1 MQTHLGLALLLAAGA
16 TAAAQAPETDPLQ
29 PAADR
34 MLEHIRVLSSDPFE
48 GRKPG
53 SAGEDKSV
61 AYLQGEYSKLGL
73 LPGNPD
79 GSYIQDVPMVGV
91 VSTTQAEFDIPGA
104 APLTPAW
111 INDYVAVTR
120 REAEEVDVK
129 DSGIVFV
136 GYGVVAPEYGWDDFK
151 GVDVRGKTVV
161 MLINDPPVVDPN
173 DPTKLDDKMFKGKEE
188 TYYGRWTY
196 KYEEASAMGA
206 AACLIVHET
215 GPAGYPFA
223 VIAGSWGRENFDLK
237 TTDGNIGRVKVEGWL
252 TLDCAKRLFTA
263 AGYDFDALKASA
275 AKRNF
280 HPVEFK
286 ATASFSIMAKV
297 RTIASRNVVARLEG
311 SDPAHKDEY
320 VIYSAHWDHLGKNPL
335 LKGDPIFHGAADNA
349 SGTAGILEIARAYTL
364 LPAAER
370 PKRSILFISTTAEE
384 QGLLGARYYALHP
397 LYPLEKTLADINLD
411 GMQHAGPSRDLQVIG
426 FGNTTLEDV
435 ATDVLAKE
443 GRVVVPDLDP
453 AKGYFFRNDEF
464 EFAKVGLPAI
474 YTSAGYDIVGKP
486 AGYGKMRRDSYTAN
500 DYHKPSDVIK
510 DWWDLRGAALD
521 ADTLFQIGL
530 QVAQSETWPQ
540 WKPGSEFKARRDAE
554 LAGAPH

>member
-1 MQTHLGLALLLAAGA
+1 MAAATTARA
-16 TAAAQAPETDPLQ
+16 TAPDPLQ

-34 MLEHIRVLSSDPFE
+34 ILEHIRVLSSDEFE
-48 GRKPG
+48 GRAPG
-53 SAGEDKSV
+53 SEGENKAV
-61 AYLQGEYSKLGL
+61 AYLEAEYMKLGL

-79 GSYIQDVPMVGV
+79 GTYIQDVPLVGII
-91 VSTTQAEFDIPGA
+91 STTQAHFDIAGA
-104 APLTPAW
+104 ATMTPAW
-111 INDYVAVTR
+111 INDFVAVTR
-120 REAEEVDVK
+120 REAPEVEVK

-151 GVDVRGKTVV
+151 GADVRGKTVV

-223 VIAGSWGRENFDLK
+223 VVAGSWGRENFDLK
-237 TTDGNIGRVKVEGWL
+237 TDDGNIGRVKVEGWL
-252 TLDCAKRLFTA
+252 TLDCAKRLFSA
-263 AGYDFDALKASA
+263 AGYDFEALKASA
-275 AKRNF
+275 AKRDF

-286 ATASFSIMAKV
+286 ATANFSIMAKT
-297 RTIASRNVVARLEG
+297 RTIASRNVVAKLEG
-311 SDPAHKDEY
+311 SDPALKDEY
-320 VIYSAHWDHLGKNPL
+320 VIYSAHWDHLGKNPK

-349 SGTAGILEIARAYTL
+349 SGTAGILEIAREYSL
-364 LPAAER
+364 LPPGDR

-384 QGLLGARYYALHP
+384 QGLLGARYYAQHP
-397 LYPLEKTLADINLD
+397 LYPLVKTLADINLD
-411 GMQHAGPSRDLQVIG
+411 GMQQAGPARDLQVIG
-426 FGNTTLEDV
+426 YGNTTLEDV
-435 ATDVLAKE
+435 AVAVLARE

-464 EFAKVGLPAI
+464 EFAKVGLPSF
-474 YTSAGYDIVGKP
+474 YTSWGYDIVGKP
-486 AGYGKMRRDSYTAN
+486 AGYGKMRRDFYTAN

-510 DWWDLRGAALD
+510 DWWDMRGAALD
-521 ADTLFQIGL
+521 ADTLFQIGF
-530 QVAQSETWPQ
+530 QVAQSDSWPQ
-540 WKPGSEFKARRDAE
+540 WKPGSEFKARRDAMM
-554 LAGAPH
+554 AGSPH